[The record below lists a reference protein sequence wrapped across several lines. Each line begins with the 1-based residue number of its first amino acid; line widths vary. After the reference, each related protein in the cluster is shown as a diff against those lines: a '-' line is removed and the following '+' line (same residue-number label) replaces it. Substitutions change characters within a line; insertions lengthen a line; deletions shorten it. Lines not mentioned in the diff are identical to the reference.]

1 MKRVLLA
8 EILMVIVVGLLL
20 SGCVPAS
27 TSPPVTSTPMP
38 LEQYKKNYEIFK
50 EALVSRIAWYSKAVE
65 VAEATYEVPTS
76 AIEEVK
82 VVKIIEV
89 EEREAP
95 KYVIKI
101 VKGLN
106 RTDDL
111 IELRVK
117 NYKDMNKVEVLCLYK
132 DTLQAY
138 LEEEFIEHELQL
150 KFENYEN
157 SELSFTIG
165 ATPYDVE
172 ASPTWDA
179 PINVVVVEKG
189 IKLADT
195 VTLQGKCPK
204 IIYWIINEIAPR
216 GWVPIAAFD
225 PHMLGA
231 VIPKDA
237 LEMIRTETW
246 WKVVLC
252 VVGSAASDVAANSG
266 GGAAT
271 VAVGCFNVIA
281 IGGF

>member
-1 MKRVLLA
+1 MKRGLLRG
-8 EILMVIVVGLLL
+8 IIMMVAVGLLL
-20 SGCVPAS
+20 SECVPAL
-27 TSPPVTSTPMP
+27 TSPPATPTP
-38 LEQYKKNYEIFK
+38 VPPEQYKKNYEAFK
-50 EALVSRIAWYSKAVE
+50 AALVSRIAWYSEAVKLAE
-65 VAEATYEVPTS
+65 VTYEVPVS

-82 VVKIIEV
+82 VAKIIEV
-89 EEREAP
+89 KERDTPE
-95 KYVIKI
+95 YVIKI

-117 NYKDMNKVEVLCLYK
+117 NYKNMDRVEILCLYK

-138 LEEEFIEHELQL
+138 LEEKIIELKLQL
-150 KFENYEN
+150 KFKNYEN
-157 SELSFTIG
+157 PELSFTIET
-165 ATPYDVE
+165 TPYDVK

-189 IKLADT
+189 VKLADT
-195 VTLQGKCPK
+195 VTLKGECPE
-204 IIYWIINEIAPR
+204 ILYWIIGEIAPT

-237 LEMIRTETW
+237 LDMILTETW

-271 VAVGCFNVIA
+271 VAVGCFNAIA
-281 IGGF
+281 ISGY